1 MRREHLSHPVVL
13 LNSTTILSLTCFSS
27 GKMRKMTHTHG
38 FFSDEIINPWTGGK
52 FNLSE
57 EAEDNAAQDGKFF
70 SVWGYSWPN
79 LCLLSLSHSIF
90 SSVL

>member
-1 MRREHLSHPVVL
+1 MQ
-13 LNSTTILSLTCFSS
+13 
-27 GKMRKMTHTHG
+27 KMTHTHG

-57 EAEDNAAQDGKFF
+57 EADDNAAQDGKFF

-79 LCLLSLSHSIF
+79 LCLLSLSLILYSLPFCDVVESLLH
-90 SSVL
+90 

>member
-1 MRREHLSHPVVL
+1 
-13 LNSTTILSLTCFSS
+13 
-27 GKMRKMTHTHG
+27 MTHTHG

-79 LCLLSLSHSIF
+79 LCLLSLSLSFYILFRFVMLWSLSYTNPVIF
-90 SSVL
+90 PALKKSLLYFYTA